1 MTFNSLAFLIFLPIV
16 LGLYYLLPFRWQ
28 NRMLLLASYV
38 FYGWWNWKFLILILI
53 SPTVDYVCGML
64 LDRSQDQRTRRR
76 ILITSMAMNLI
87 VLGYFKYANFFIDS
101 AHAALA
107 ALGIPFTPLVL
118 DVVLPIGIS
127 FHTFQSMSYAIDIY
141 RGKLK
146 PIRRIDDFALFVAYF
161 PQLVAGPIERAANL
175 LPQIVTPRR
184 ITADGFVSG
193 FWLVLLGYVKKTAIA
208 DAVAPFVND
217 SFARAHDPTAGGLE
231 ILGAAYLFAIQIY
244 GDFSGYSDIARGI
257 SRMMGIELMVN
268 FRMPYLATSVTDF
281 WRRWH
286 ISLSTWLRDY
296 LYIPLGGN
304 RHGLKKTYRNLM
316 LTMLLGGLWHGANW
330 TFVMWGFLHGIF
342 LAIHRMMRGENAPEV
357 APPPLTMR
365 TFPARALKVVATFHL
380 VCLAWIF
387 FRAKDFDDAFT
398 MIGKIVSLP
407 EPFDWSNILRFA
419 VYGGIVLSFDMIQER
434 LHSDEPFPMRLP
446 ALAGG
451 LIAAIFILMLF
462 AFGGKGDAFIY
473 FQF

>member
-316 LTMLLGGLWHGANW
+316 LTM
-330 TFVMWGFLHGIF
+330 
-342 LAIHRMMRGENAPEV
+342 
-357 APPPLTMR
+357 
-365 TFPARALKVVATFHL
+365 
-380 VCLAWIF
+380 
-387 FRAKDFDDAFT
+387 
-398 MIGKIVSLP
+398 
-407 EPFDWSNILRFA
+407 
-419 VYGGIVLSFDMIQER
+419 
-434 LHSDEPFPMRLP
+434 
-446 ALAGG
+446 
-451 LIAAIFILMLF
+451 
-462 AFGGKGDAFIY
+462 
-473 FQF
+473 

>member
-231 ILGAAYLFAIQIY
+231 ILG
-244 GDFSGYSDIARGI
+244 
-257 SRMMGIELMVN
+257 
-268 FRMPYLATSVTDF
+268 
-281 WRRWH
+281 
-286 ISLSTWLRDY
+286 
-296 LYIPLGGN
+296 
-304 RHGLKKTYRNLM
+304 
-316 LTMLLGGLWHGANW
+316 
-330 TFVMWGFLHGIF
+330 
-342 LAIHRMMRGENAPEV
+342 
-357 APPPLTMR
+357 
-365 TFPARALKVVATFHL
+365 
-380 VCLAWIF
+380 
-387 FRAKDFDDAFT
+387 
-398 MIGKIVSLP
+398 
-407 EPFDWSNILRFA
+407 
-419 VYGGIVLSFDMIQER
+419 
-434 LHSDEPFPMRLP
+434 
-446 ALAGG
+446 
-451 LIAAIFILMLF
+451 
-462 AFGGKGDAFIY
+462 
-473 FQF
+473 